1 MSFKDSSE
9 SNEQQDD
16 LLSFLM
22 ETNENPTAAV
32 FDRQGSGRRRRARES
47 MFAGDIPR
55 ERQPSPAFSMST
67 APLTSMPHSVD
78 IDVNQ
83 PPNAAADSSR
93 AEVIRRRHSINP
105 FARDNSSE
113 RNSKTDAAVGKQP
126 TERRRLPAEPVSS
139 ASAGQQTAT
148 EAGSL
153 SKSGDSVT
161 RLIADTV
168 RELELIGNTTTS
180 TAASTAQPQK
190 HSMALRS
197 MTKQEGSLAATTV
210 HDANISTQKDVE
222 SNEADFIIDENEETT
237 ASPLRRTRSLGGS
250 FIRYREK
257 KTSPEKPSPSSS
269 AFTSPSASSS
279 IANDECLIQPVSY
292 SPVNTSS
299 SNKRDGSESSSIASS
314 QQQQNSLP
322 DKRRWGLFIDSE
334 QTTAEQVTVPT
345 FRRTQT
351 LPRRWRPHM
360 RDEIDGSTHEQTIAE
375 EPEERGDTPVHSTM
389 HGKISVVG
397 KLKFKQLSQK
407 YSSTEDDTEVWQKR
421 QPDSL
426 ACSNTSDMSQSDLC
440 SSSSLSL
447 PSSSTLAGRQ
457 RGSSGNKWNDDRV
470 SSDRESIISSGRD
483 EGFDSESISDHS
495 VSQRTSMSSTLESE
509 LMLTPLLTRREF
521 VHSTA
526 IEVEAPVSVTEQ
538 EEETS
543 ESNKY
548 FARSIDSLVHKSD
561 LSLVQN
567 GGSSRTL
574 TESIASMR
582 SREGIQES
590 TLSLV
595 EKPTTT
601 RSEMYLPTATTA
613 ALASSSSL
621 AVQSSPSTRYIHD
634 NPPSPP
640 KRTSSMS
647 SNLSKTPEASPLT
660 KGHEGRSSRKDS
672 ADMQERRRSMLA
684 APLSSGKTST
694 PTAAT
699 LSSTNKN
706 GTTPPR
712 HGAKT
717 SSPTQTGNSA
727 APSTPTSHKLLN
739 SAASGGR
746 ASPKT
751 TSSSATPVVRSS
763 PTTRQVTSPAMTSTL
778 SPLVRGSPARA
789 TLPVEVLRANRKAA
803 AANAD
808 AKEAKEGVPTP
819 PRRSSSIRLS
829 GTPGKGDMGVRYTP
843 SPSKKPTTNAAGNI
857 VGCPSIVESNAE
869 EVEERPTISVVLSPQ
884 VTRDNGLGKSGIKII
899 DVIVKKT
906 GGKDAAKK
914 DANKTSSSSYVTSA
928 ALQAASSK
936 KVTANAK
943 SPAGKVADQIA
954 ATVSKH
960 TLSPQKKATKVAVK
974 I

>member
-1 MSFKDSSE
+1 VTFKDSSE

-67 APLTSMPHSVD
+67 APLISMPHSVD

-83 PPNAAADSSR
+83 PPNLAADSSR
-93 AEVIRRRHSINP
+93 AEMIRRRHSINP
-105 FARDNSSE
+105 FATDNSSE
-113 RNSKTDAAVGKQP
+113 RNSKTDATVCKQP

-139 ASAGQQTAT
+139 ASAGQPTAT
-148 EAGSL
+148 EAGSP
-153 SKSGDSVT
+153 SKSGESVN
-161 RLIADTV
+161 RLIADTERDV

-180 TAASTAQPQK
+180 TAASTAQSQK
-190 HSMALRS
+190 HSMTLRS
-197 MTKQEGSLAATTV
+197 MTKQEGTLAATTV
-210 HDANISTQKDVE
+210 HDANINTQKDIA
-222 SNEADFIIDENEETT
+222 SNEADFIVDENEETT

-292 SPVNTSS
+292 SPVNKSS
-299 SNKRDGSESSSIASS
+299 SNKRDESELSNIASS

-334 QTTAEQVTVPT
+334 QQATAEQATVST

-407 YSSTEDDTEVWQKR
+407 YSSSEDDTEVWQKR
-421 QPDSL
+421 QPASL
-426 ACSNTSDMSQSDLC
+426 ACSNTSDMSQSDSC
-440 SSSSLSL
+440 SSSSFSP

-526 IEVEAPVSVTEQ
+526 IDVDTPVSVAEH
-538 EEETS
+538 EEDTS

-561 LSLVQN
+561 LSLMQN

-595 EKPTTT
+595 DKPTTT

-613 ALASSSSL
+613 TLASSSSL
-621 AVQSSPSTRYIHD
+621 AVQSSPSTRYSHD

-660 KGHEGRSSRKDS
+660 KGHESRSSRKDS

-694 PTAAT
+694 PTTAT

-717 SSPTQTGNSA
+717 SSPTLTGINA

-751 TSSSATPVVRSS
+751 TSFSATPVVRSS
-763 PTTRQVTSPAMTSTL
+763 PTTRQVTSPTTTSTL

-869 EVEERPTISVVLSPQ
+869 ECHILFCRALFCHAFSVV
-884 VTRDNGLGKSGIKII
+884 IA
-899 DVIVKKT
+899 
-906 GGKDAAKK
+906 KD
-914 DANKTSSSSYVTSA
+914 Y
-928 ALQAASSK
+928 LEC
-936 KVTANAK
+936 
-943 SPAGKVADQIA
+943 GRIC
-954 ATVSKH
+954 
-960 TLSPQKKATKVAVK
+960 
-974 I
+974 